1 MFWKEVLCEETAGRQ
16 IMMAV
21 FKLNKPAI
29 NHLLAGFRDTDML
42 AIPTKP
48 SSTLKTKMKNP
59 IAWVLVHIS
68 NMLIT
73 VLSATIFNPIGVVT
87 GFTSDNGVLD
97 HSMIQVV
104 TRQVFYC
111 EIWFSQRLGMGWG
124 GGEGADA
131 GCGQPI
137 ETWLIGRPQ
146 SYIISLHVPGSLIP
160 NL

>member
-87 GFTSDNGVLD
+87 GFTSENGVLD
-97 HSMIQVV
+97 RSVCFLFSGCSCVV
-104 TRQVFYC
+104 LSVRLTISVFLFISHKSCIFC
-111 EIWFSQRLGMGWG
+111 ETVF
-124 GGEGADA
+124 
-131 GCGQPI
+131 PH
-137 ETWLIGRPQ
+137 RPA
-146 SYIISLHVPGSLIP
+146 VG
-160 NL
+160 